1 MTNRLKIQ
9 SATHYTFHANWLF
22 KKIHR
27 YHDNAR
33 YKEPE
38 CRGVFFF
45 LGTIS
50 LELYLKTIYFLLIL
64 NSGLFLGF
72 ASQWLFVPFNHIK
85 SWNVLKILVIPVNTT
100 DPTGLPDFP
109 NPVDLVDF
117 LDFKIH
123 EERSNC
129 SRHWILFDLISK
141 SIKHLKW
148 NPQP

>member
-38 CRGVFFF
+38 CIGVVFF
-45 LGTIS
+45 LGNDFFRIIS
-50 LELYLKTIYFLLIL
+50 QKTIYFLLIL

-72 ASQWLFVPFNHIK
+72 ASQV
-85 SWNVLKILVIPVNTT
+85 VI
-100 DPTGLPDFP
+100 
-109 NPVDLVDF
+109 
-117 LDFKIH
+117 
-123 EERSNC
+123 C
-129 SRHWILFDLISK
+129 SF
-141 SIKHLKW
+141 
-148 NPQP
+148 

>member
-33 YKEPE
+33 YKEPVCIE
-38 CRGVFFF
+38 VFFF
-45 LGTIS
+45 LGTVLVS

-72 ASQWLFVPFNHIK
+72 VSQV
-85 SWNVLKILVIPVNTT
+85 VI
-100 DPTGLPDFP
+100 
-109 NPVDLVDF
+109 
-117 LDFKIH
+117 
-123 EERSNC
+123 C
-129 SRHWILFDLISK
+129 SF
-141 SIKHLKW
+141 
-148 NPQP
+148 

>member
-38 CRGVFFF
+38 CIG
-45 LGTIS
+45 LGTILVS

-64 NSGLFLGF
+64 DSGLFLGF
-72 ASQWLFVPFNHIK
+72 ASQV
-85 SWNVLKILVIPVNTT
+85 VI
-100 DPTGLPDFP
+100 
-109 NPVDLVDF
+109 
-117 LDFKIH
+117 
-123 EERSNC
+123 C
-129 SRHWILFDLISK
+129 SF
-141 SIKHLKW
+141 
-148 NPQP
+148 